1 MKWRKEFEIAFMGLK
16 AGEHDFIYKIEDS
29 FFEQFAKQDFDQA
42 KIEVKMTLDK
52 NVNYFLLHF
61 DIHGQANTL
70 CDRCGDTMTMNI
82 WDEFD
87 HVVKLVATDDVES
100 KNEGDPEVTYIS
112 QSDSLLDV
120 SKLVYEYC
128 IFSLPIQKVHAV
140 NDQGESG
147 CNQETLKILNKQEK
161 HTSNKM
167 WDALK
172 NKIENKNLDHGAS

>member
-1 MKWRKEFEIAFMGLK
+1 MKWKREFEIAFVGLK
-16 AGEHDFIYKIEDS
+16 PGEHHFTYNIEDS

-42 KIEVKMTLDK
+42 QIEVKMTLDK
-52 NVNYFLLHF
+52 QVNFFLLHF

-70 CDRCGDTMTMNI
+70 CDRCGDTMTMTI

-87 HVVKLVATDDVES
+87 HVIKLVATDDVE
-100 KNEGDPEVTYIS
+100 NNDDGDPEVTYIS

-128 IFSLPIQKVHAV
+128 IFAQPIQKVHS
-140 NDQGESG
+140 DSIKGESG
-147 CNQETLKILNKQEK
+147 CNQETLNILNKQGE

-172 NKIENKNLDHGAS
+172 KQIEKKN

>member
-1 MKWRKEFEIAFMGLK
+1 MKWKREFEIAFMGLK
-16 AGEHDFIYKIEDS
+16 PGEHDFIYHIEDS
-29 FFEQFAKQDFDQA
+29 FFEQFAEQDFDHA

-52 NVNYFLLHF
+52 QDNFFLLHF
-61 DIHGQANTL
+61 DIHGKANTL
-70 CDRCGDTMTMNI
+70 CDRCGDTMTMSI

-87 HVVKLVATDDVES
+87 HVVKLVGTDELENKD
-100 KNEGDPEVTYIS
+100 EGDPEVTYVS

-128 IFSLPIQKVHAV
+128 IFAQPLQKVHEVKA
-140 NDQGESG
+140 NGESG

-161 HTSNKM
+161 HANNKM